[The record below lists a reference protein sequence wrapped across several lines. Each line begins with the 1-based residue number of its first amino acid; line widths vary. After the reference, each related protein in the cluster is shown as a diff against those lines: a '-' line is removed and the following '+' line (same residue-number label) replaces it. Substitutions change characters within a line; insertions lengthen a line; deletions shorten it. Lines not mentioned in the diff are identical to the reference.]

1 MTVSSSWAGTGEGMH
16 TMSRNT
22 KAPANNAPLII
33 SALPATSVSARKAT
47 LSLGERGIGGRASLA
62 PLGEVLGSD
71 EDLARLRALA
81 GPDDVVLLHHVDEAR
96 SLRIAEAEAPL
107 QERDGR
113 GTLGD
118 DEVHRV
124 PVDVVALPAATP
136 TVLLH
141 HGQLDLLVDRRALLA
156 QELADGLDLVVGD
169 PAAVYPRLT

>member
-1 MTVSSSWAGTGEGMH
+1 MQTV
-16 TMSRNT
+16 SRNT

-33 SALPATSVSARKAT
+33 SGLASPPRRAFRLERRP
-47 LSLGERGIGGRASLA
+47 LLGGERGIGGRASLA

-71 EDLARLRALA
+71 EDLARLGALA